1 MNQLPDFVPT
11 LEEIAAETAEIRAT
25 WDDDTRER
33 RAVTKGTVPWRPPG
47 ADRHSE
53 IVDRADNP

>member
-1 MNQLPDFVPT
+1 

-47 ADRHSE
+47 ADRHDAV
-53 IVDRADNP
+53 VDPEAMRKIR